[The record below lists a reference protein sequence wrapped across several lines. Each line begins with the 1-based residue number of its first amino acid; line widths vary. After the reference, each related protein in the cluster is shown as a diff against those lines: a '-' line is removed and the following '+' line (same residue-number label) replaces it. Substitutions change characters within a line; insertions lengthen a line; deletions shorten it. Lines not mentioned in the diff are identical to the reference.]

1 MDKERKF
8 KAKIVFESNETRV
21 LRNQIRLQEEQEEV
35 VEKNTQ
41 EWENERKRR
50 RQISNQKKV
59 RRYREKNKRIAFSN
73 EIADRFQTLRK
84 NTQKTNSQFLQ
95 ILLDY
100 YEQNENKKKKKNNK
114 NFIKMKNNII
124 FISVAFKKK

>member
-84 NTQKTNSQFLQ
+84 NTQKTNPQFLQ

-114 NFIKMKNNII
+114 NFIKIEEQYYI
-124 FISVAFKKK
+124 YFSFL